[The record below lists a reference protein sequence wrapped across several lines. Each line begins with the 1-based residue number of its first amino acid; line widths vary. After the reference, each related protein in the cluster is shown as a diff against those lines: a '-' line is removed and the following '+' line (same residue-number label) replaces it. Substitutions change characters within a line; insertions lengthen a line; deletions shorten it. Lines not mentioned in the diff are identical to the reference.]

1 MDIETGLVPYDAGDV
16 PPAREIIREHDV
28 SGTEAFLRTV
38 ADLDLAMAGESN
50 YVLATRRR
58 VPVLD
63 LAGRTDAEEYAFG
76 GLELFRL
83 HLYFL
88 EVGLAVFPGVKSG
101 DLHNTALVENLFR
114 KSKLIFSRQSAK
126 RRLMV
131 FSSPFRAGV
140 KAAVPIWIA
149 YISTSF
155 TIGVAARAYGLHL
168 GEIVLMSALV
178 FASPAQ
184 FAAMGPLAS
193 GKPALQILFIT
204 FLINL
209 RFLTMSA
216 ALAPYFV
223 RVRRSLLLLS
233 SHLISISTFIIPY
246 IHFQER
252 PREQVRAERVEEW
265 GRENFNYFLGL
276 AASSFSVWVAGT
288 AFGYWAALH
297 VPPGF
302 EEGLKF
308 LLPGYFACILSVEL
322 KGKTAFLIGMVSF
335 LAAVPGAL
343 LNTNWGWLVTALA
356 IGTVGWGMEQW
367 IRRGLR

>member
-1 MDIETGLVPYDAGDV
+1 MISP
-16 PPAREIIREHDV
+16 
-28 SGTEAFLRTV
+28 
-38 ADLDLAMAGESN
+38 
-50 YVLATRRR
+50 
-58 VPVLD
+58 
-63 LAGRTDAEEYAFG
+63 
-76 GLELFRL
+76 
-83 HLYFL
+83 
-88 EVGLAVFPGVKSG
+88 
-101 DLHNTALVENLFR
+101 
-114 KSKLIFSRQSAK
+114 
-126 RRLMV
+126 
-131 FSSPFRAGV
+131 PFREGI
-140 KAAVPIWIA
+140 KAAIPIWIA
-149 YISTSF
+149 YVSTSF
-155 TIGVAARAYGLHL
+155 TIGVAAKAYGFHW

-184 FAAMGPLAS
+184 FAALEPLAL

-216 ALAPYFV
+216 AIAPYFV
-223 RVRRSLLLLS
+223 RIRHSSLLLS

-246 IHFQER
+246 VHFQKQ
-252 PREQVRAERVEEW
+252 PREQVRADRVGEW

-276 AASSFSVWVAGT
+276 AASSFSVWVLATG
-288 AFGYWAALH
+288 FGYWAALH

-308 LLPGYFACILSVEL
+308 LLPGYFACLLSVEL
-322 KGKTAFLIGMVSF
+322 KSKTAFLIGLVSF

-367 IRRGLR
+367 IRRELR